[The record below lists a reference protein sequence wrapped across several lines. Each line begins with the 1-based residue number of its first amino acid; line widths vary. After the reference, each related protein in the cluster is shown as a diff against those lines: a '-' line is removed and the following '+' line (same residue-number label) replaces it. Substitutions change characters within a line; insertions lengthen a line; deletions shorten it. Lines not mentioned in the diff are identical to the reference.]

1 MITAGVDIGSLSGD
15 VVVLKDNQIMTWSV
29 VQTGPDSAETAIEAM
44 EKAMK
49 RTSLKLEDIDY
60 IVSTG
65 YGRVVVPFA
74 HKDITE
80 ISCHAKGANWFFP
93 KVRTILDMGGQDCKA
108 IRCNETGKVTNFVM
122 NDKCAA
128 GTGRF
133 MEIIA
138 ETLEVEL
145 NDLGKRSLEIVEK
158 QAVVSSMCA
167 VFAKTE
173 VISLVRQGKAKND
186 ILAGACEAIA
196 SRVAGLMQRVGTEDQ
211 FVITGGIAK
220 NIGVVKRIEE
230 KLKMK
235 AHIAFEPQIV
245 GALGAAVF
253 AQGILAKHRGAMAA
267 AKS

>member
-15 VVVLKDNQIMTWSV
+15 VVILKDNEILSWSV
-29 VQTGPDSAETAIEAM
+29 VPTGPDSTETAIEAM
-44 EKAMK
+44 EEALKG
-49 RTSLKLEDIDY
+49 TNLKLDDINF

-74 HKDITE
+74 RKDITE
-80 ISCHAKGANWFFP
+80 ISCHARGANWFFP
-93 KVRTILDMGGQDCKA
+93 GVRTILDMGGQDCKA

-138 ETLEVEL
+138 EALEVEL

-158 QAVVSSMCA
+158 QTVVSSMCA

-196 SRVAGLMQRVGTEDQ
+196 SRVTGLIQRIGTEEQ

-230 KLKMK
+230 KLKMA
-235 AHIAFEPQIV
+235 AHIPFEPQIV
-245 GALGAAVF
+245 GALGAALF
-253 AQGILAKHRGAMAA
+253 ARGLLAKQRGEVAT
-267 AKS
+267 AKF